1 MGAELAAAMDKVK
14 QVLNHYKAF
23 KDIEAALAV
32 AAASERM
39 VVDFNLQAEALR
51 KEIAGLSTDKVNLEL
66 AISNQAEAASLAS
79 AAANAELDKIL
90 EAKKAEIAEAE
101 GRITVLK
108 ADAEALTGKF
118 STKRQEAEERFSIIL
133 ADESAALH
141 RLSAIEAKIA
151 ELKRL

>member
-66 AISNQAEAASLAS
+66 AIGDQAEAASLAS

-108 ADAEALTGKF
+108 ADAEA
-118 STKRQEAEERFSIIL
+118 
-133 ADESAALH
+133 
-141 RLSAIEAKIA
+141 
-151 ELKRL
+151 